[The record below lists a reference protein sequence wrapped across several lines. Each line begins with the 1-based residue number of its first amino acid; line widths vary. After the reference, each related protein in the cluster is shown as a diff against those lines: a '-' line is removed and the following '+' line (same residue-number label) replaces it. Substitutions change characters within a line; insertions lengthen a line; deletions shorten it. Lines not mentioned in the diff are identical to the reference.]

1 VSRLLDNMNPQQREG
16 IQAVDGPVLLLAG
29 AGSGKTRVITH
40 RIAYLIEERGVR
52 PDQILAVTFTNKAAT
67 EMAERVDKL
76 LGHSAVARPLLSTFH
91 SFCVRVLRRDIEALR
106 VNNSGLTRTFAIYD
120 EADQQAVVKTALKR
134 LAIDDKQLKPRVA
147 LGRISWAKNHMID
160 PQEYFLA
167 STNPMEEKIAHI
179 FEIYRKE
186 LFKANALD
194 FDDLL
199 LETVRLLKVAPE
211 VRERYNRRYK
221 YLLIDEYQDTNRPQY
236 ELMKLLAGPAHNV
249 CVVGDEDQSIYSWRG
264 ADIRNILEFEKDFPE
279 VRTIR
284 LEQNYRSTQIILEG
298 ASAVVANN
306 IQRKGK
312 TLFTTREGGSLIGY
326 YEAPDGEN
334 EALFIADRIQQY
346 LREAGQSDPDVPP
359 RCAVLYRTNSQSRL
373 VEEALRRYQIQYHM
387 VGGFSFYER
396 AEVKDILSYMKLVLN
411 PHDSIAFARVVNS
424 PARGIGK
431 TTMETLERIALTAGL
446 STWDAVARATKEQL
460 LPARAL
466 QALAKFRRLIEDARA
481 MLGPNFADKLTADL
495 APEGDAAEQ
504 NGIEAAASVDAAEL
518 NPVEIAVESDE
529 DDVAA
534 AEPDTSFDTSFNF
547 GFDFGPSEEIS
558 TIAPENAAG
567 TVHYDAYD
575 RLDHADSDDWY
586 LSDAQLDRLRDKV
599 ARLEEQARK
608 LGTSAPELNVT
619 TITKGWFRVRIMFD
633 PQETGGW
640 SIVAMKGTHLDST
653 DFGVLKGEQIPHN
666 IDFSGW
672 DCDLCNRQIERKQL
686 FLLRKGS
693 EYERAGST
701 CIERF
706 KNIRP
711 RIFQFHSEAKDSLRT
726 WLSQEGT
733 KEIPQSRPSLYSLAD
748 SIRGV
753 QQSKSEA
760 TDVQPRQVAAPF
772 ILATLTPR
780 SPMGSLESGPPPANL
795 AEFNPFAPVVLKR
808 GANITPER
816 AAEILMADE
825 RDAGAGGFRKPGD
838 AATLPELIKFLNDR
852 SGYIRT
858 LEEEAT
864 PESFSRIENLKE
876 LANAAQDAQERGET
890 LSEFLDHAALVSDA
904 DSYSAEARVTLM
916 TLHAAKGLEFPL
928 VFIAGMEEGLF
939 PSSRTL
945 VDPGGLEEERR
956 LCYVGMTRAMDTLI
970 MTRARYRRRY
980 GSDMPDSTIP
990 SRFLEEVPSR
1000 LIEDL
1005 GSPAPRP
1012 QFSGSAYA
1020 TPYPQRSRF
1029 GRPIGGEEGDRH
1041 YSYEDEDQSANPP
1054 ANRRTASKFSTTRV
1068 APGSRPVS
1076 TSGSVDNI
1084 ANFFAARGQKFAR
1097 PKLDIPEPTG
1107 KTGLRQGSRVRHP
1120 KYGEGTVF
1128 RREGEGDDAKITVQF
1143 QQHGVKKL
1151 VEKFAQLEAL

>member
-1 VSRLLDNMNPQQREG
+1 MNPQQREG

-40 RIAYLIEERGVR
+40 RIAYLIEERGV
-52 PDQILAVTFTNKAAT
+52 PADSILAVTFTNKAAA
-67 EMAERVDKL
+67 EMAERVDKI
-76 LGHSAVARPLLSTFH
+76 LGHSSLAKPLLSTFH

-106 VNNSGLTRTFAIYD
+106 VNNVGLNRNFAIYD
-120 EADQQAVVKTALKR
+120 ETDQQAVVKAALKR
-134 LAIDDKQLKPRVA
+134 LAIDDKSLKPRVA

-199 LETVRLLKVAPE
+199 LETVRLLKSSAE
-211 VRERYNRRYK
+211 VRERYNRRFK

-236 ELMKLLAGPAHNV
+236 ELMKLLSGTSHNV

-264 ADIRNILEFEKDFPE
+264 ADIKNILEFEKDFPE

-306 IQRKGK
+306 TQRKGK

-346 LREAGQSDPDVPP
+346 IRAAGGQEDLP

-387 VGGFSFYER
+387 VGGFSFYDR

-411 PHDSIAFARVVNS
+411 PHDSIALGRVVNS

-431 TTMETLERIALTAGL
+431 TTMETLEGIALTTGI
-446 STWDAVARATKEQL
+446 STWDAIARAVEERL
-460 LPARAL
+460 LPQRAL
-466 QALAKFRRLIEDARA
+466 AALSNFRRLIDDARA
-481 MLGPNFADKLTADL
+481 MLGPDFAEKLISDI
-495 APEGDAAEQ
+495 APESDAAEEYRAADDLGEVSSF
-504 NGIEAAASVDAAEL
+504 NPEEFATEAITETA
-518 NPVEIAVESDE
+518 
-529 DDVAA
+529 VAA
-534 AEPDTSFDTSFNF
+534 TAPDTSFDTSFNF

-558 TIAPENAAG
+558 TIAPENA
-567 TVHYDAYD
+567 T
-575 RLDHADSDDWY
+575 DSD
-586 LSDAQLDRLRDKV
+586 A
-599 ARLEEQARK
+599 AHA
-608 LGTSAPELNVT
+608 
-619 TITKGWFRVRIMFD
+619 I
-633 PQETGGW
+633 
-640 SIVAMKGTHLDST
+640 
-653 DFGVLKGEQIPHN
+653 
-666 IDFSGW
+666 
-672 DCDLCNRQIERKQL
+672 
-686 FLLRKGS
+686 GS
-693 EYERAGST
+693 
-701 CIERF
+701 
-706 KNIRP
+706 
-711 RIFQFHSEAKDSLRT
+711 
-726 WLSQEGT
+726 
-733 KEIPQSRPSLYSLAD
+733 
-748 SIRGV
+748 
-753 QQSKSEA
+753 
-760 TDVQPRQVAAPF
+760 
-772 ILATLTPR
+772 
-780 SPMGSLESGPPPANL
+780 
-795 AEFNPFAPVVLKR
+795 EFNPFAPIVLKR
-808 GANITPER
+808 SANTTPER
-816 AAEILMADE
+816 AAELLMQSEAPSTPTE
-825 RDAGAGGFRKPGD
+825 GTEGFRKPGD

-852 SGYIRT
+852 SGYIRA

-890 LSEFLDHAALVSDA
+890 LTEFLDHAALVADA

-928 VFIAGMEEGLF
+928 VFLAGMEEGLF
-939 PSSRTL
+939 PSARTL
-945 VDPGGLEEERR
+945 VDPNGLEEERR
-956 LCYVGMTRAMDTLI
+956 LCYVGMTRAMDTLV

-980 GSDMPDSTIP
+980 GSDMPEASIP

-1005 GSPAPRP
+1005 GSPLARP

-1020 TPYPQRSRF
+1020 TPYPQRNRY
-1029 GRPIGGEEGDRH
+1029 GRSDGSDGNEAGERH
-1041 YSYEDEDQSANPP
+1041 YSYEDEDQ
-1054 ANRRTASKFSTTRV
+1054 TASAGNDSRQAATKFSTSRI

-1076 TSGSVDNI
+1076 ASGSVDNI
-1084 ANFFAARGQKFAR
+1084 ANFFAARGQKFSR
-1097 PKLDIPEPTG
+1097 PKLDIPQPTG

-1128 RREGEGDDAKITVQF
+1128 RREGDGDDAKITVQF